1 MRIFNLFFCIVFVI
15 FAGLQYNDLDPYV
28 WMPIYGY
35 CAVLCWLA
43 FKSRYFPKACILG
56 MIAFG
61 IYACYKFFDQYGV
74 LDWINKYHAE
84 NIAGTMKAETPWVE
98 ETREFFGLVI
108 CIAVLFIDLLYSKR
122 LRKPN

>member
-1 MRIFNLFFCIVFVI
+1 MKIFNLFFCIIFVI
-15 FAGLQYNDLDPYV
+15 FVGLQYNDPDPYV

-43 FKSRYFPKACILG
+43 FKRRYFPKAYILG
-56 MIAFG
+56 MVIFG

-74 LDWINKYHAE
+74 MDWITKYHAE

-98 ETREFFGLVI
+98 ETREFFGLII
-108 CIAVLFIDLLYSKR
+108 CIAVLLINLIYSRR
-122 LRKPN
+122 LRRAV